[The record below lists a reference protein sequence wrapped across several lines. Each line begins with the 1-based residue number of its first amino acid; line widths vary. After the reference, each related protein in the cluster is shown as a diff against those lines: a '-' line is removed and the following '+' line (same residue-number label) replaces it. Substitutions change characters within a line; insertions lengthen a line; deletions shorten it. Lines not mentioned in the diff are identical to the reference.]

1 MTMRNKIKEFLDT
14 QPDSVTGK
22 PGTSAYRFWKDTNLS
37 RPTAYRL
44 VSDPS
49 YIPTGDVLD
58 KICGAYL
65 IQPGE
70 LLVWTPD
77 QDINQDA
84 KGDAVQP
91 RIFQKGGKSAINKA
105 STKGSRIRSFVPA
118 DPELAK
124 SA

>member
-1 MTMRNKIKEFLDT
+1 MRNKIKEFLET

-22 PGTSAYRFWKDTNLS
+22 LGTSAYRFWKDTTLS

-44 VSDPS
+44 VSDPT

-58 KICGAYL
+58 KICSAYL

-77 QDINQDA
+77 QGTNQDM
-84 KGDAVQP
+84 KGESVQQ
-91 RIFQKGGKSAINKA
+91 RVFQKDVKSTKNNA
-105 STKGSRIRSFVPA
+105 STKGSRIRSFVPT